1 MRTLYKNARL
11 IDANTDH
18 PGSIFVTGDTIE
30 AVLPPDAA
38 PSCDVTI
45 DAGGLCLSP
54 ALVDLHC
61 HLRDPGYP
69 QKETMETGMKAALSG
84 GYGTL
89 VAMANTLPVCDTV
102 QRVEENHRK
111 AESLGL
117 CRLIQSAAAGIA
129 LKDEQP
135 TDYAALSRVTKVLTN
150 DGNTIFSDGFMR
162 QLLEASRRYG
172 FIIST
177 HCQPERKTIARDLS
191 LLRQTGGH
199 LHVGHISTKESV
211 EMIRRAKA
219 EGLPVTCEVTP
230 HHLFGWD
237 FDYKVNPPLRTH
249 EDVLALIEGIKDG
262 TVDCLSTDHAPHTP
276 EDKAK
281 GMAGISNIEYALQ
294 VFLQVF
300 YENNIPL
307 TRLLQMATTAP
318 AAILGVQPPLL
329 RAGSRADIILYDP
342 DIPAVIDPDAMRSR
356 SHNTPFGGRQV
367 RGRVYKTIL
376 GGTLRYEYGKADC

>member
-1 MRTLYKNARL
+1 
-11 IDANTDH
+11 
-18 PGSIFVTGDTIE
+18 
-30 AVLPPDAA
+30 
-38 PSCDVTI
+38 
-45 DAGGLCLSP
+45 
-54 ALVDLHC
+54 
-61 HLRDPGYP
+61 
-69 QKETMETGMKAALSG
+69 
-84 GYGTL
+84 
-89 VAMANTLPVCDTV
+89 
-102 QRVEENHRK
+102 
-111 AESLGL
+111 
-117 CRLIQSAAAGIA
+117 
-129 LKDEQP
+129 
-135 TDYAALSRVTKVLTN
+135 
-150 DGNTIFSDGFMR
+150 
-162 QLLEASRRYG
+162 
-172 FIIST
+172 
-177 HCQPERKTIARDLS
+177 
-191 LLRQTGGH
+191 
-199 LHVGHISTKESV
+199 
-211 EMIRRAKA
+211 
-219 EGLPVTCEVTP
+219 
-230 HHLFGWD
+230 
-237 FDYKVNPPLRTH
+237 
-249 EDVLALIEGIKDG
+249 ALIEGIKDG